1 MLFSPPK
8 PRTVT
13 SLPSPL
19 ERLMDTPVMRCND
32 SARLVSGNLP
42 MSSAEIAST
51 TPTEFC
57 LMDAASVR
65 LDFRP
70 VTSITSTRSS
80 SGVCCA
86 IAGNITLVPSSS
98 DMLCV
103 SIVFLYGNLDFMCAP
118 LIFLNH
124 LFTTSLRCSWL
135 FGPFSGVIAGRKR
148 KQTVNEW

>member
-19 ERLMDTPVMRCND
+19 ERLMDTPVIRCND

-98 DMLCV
+98 DILCV

-118 LIFLNH
+118 LF
-124 LFTTSLRCSWL
+124 SLITCLRLPCVAPWLSW
-135 FGPFSGVIAGRKR
+135 PCSGVTAGRKR
-148 KQTVNEW
+148 KQTVNKW